1 MVWGLICATWNWRDD
16 TAYVRMQTYMYN
28 IIYNHVQILYISDMY
43 FMFMCNSRPNLNS
56 KPTQHEWVISSY
68 SLSKVEANILIGR
81 GVVFLYLYMHIK
93 PWVYPPLKILT
104 WYHTA
109 PGTIIFYWF
118 IFDAPFHVF
127 LRTSHGTAKDGVSMT
142 PRWITR
148 RTMTGWSQ
156 RGLCRPKSW
165 KRRWTKVAENMSM
178 SEESW

>member
-16 TAYVRMQTYMYN
+16 TAYVRMQAYMYN
-28 IIYNHVQILYISDMY
+28 IIYNHVHILYISDMC
-43 FMFMCNSRPNLNS
+43 FMFMCNSLP

-68 SLSKVEANILIGR
+68 SLSKVEANTLIGR
-81 GVVFLYLYMHIK
+81 RVVFLYLYYMHIK
-93 PWVYPPLKILT
+93 PWVYPQFTILT
-104 WYHTA
+104 LYHTA
-109 PGTIIFYWF
+109 SGTPGPWSYNDLFLMR
-118 IFDAPFHVF
+118 PFRVF
-127 LRTSHGTAKDGVSMT
+127 LRTSHETAKDGVSMT

-178 SEESW
+178 SEECW